1 MALDSLHAVAY
12 PRAGTPLNHLL
23 AALPA
28 EQRNAWTTHLVPMA
42 LHAGQVL
49 CESGTA
55 PKGLI
60 FPTSAVVSLSYLTQS
75 GASTEFAVV
84 GNDGVVGFALFMGG
98 DATPSR
104 AIVQTAGLAWSLSSH
119 VLKDTLR
126 CAGPVMTLLL
136 RYTQALIV
144 QTALSALCNRHHSID
159 QQLCRRLLMGLDRSA
174 SSQLSMTQEAAA
186 QLLGVRREGIT
197 LAASAL
203 QRDGLIRYHR
213 GCIEVLDRR
222 RLEQRSCECYAVA
235 RKEYRRLMPLPL
247 AA

>member
-1 MALDSLHAVAY
+1 MAHEYLNAAAHS
-12 PRAGTPLNHLL
+12 RAGEPLNHLL
-23 AALPA
+23 AALSA
-28 EQRNAWTTHLVPMA
+28 AQSKAWLSHLVPMA

-55 PKGLI
+55 PRGLI
-60 FPTSAVVSLSYLTQS
+60 FPTTAVVSLSYLTEN

-84 GNDGVVGFALFMGG
+84 GHDGVVGIALFMGG

-104 AIVQTAGLAWSLSSH
+104 AVVQTAGRAWGLGTQ

-126 CAGPVMTLLL
+126 SAGPVMTLLL

-159 QQLCRRLLMGLDRSA
+159 QQLCRRLLMGLDRSPG
-174 SSQLSMTQEAAA
+174 SELSMTQEAVA
-186 QLLGVRREGIT
+186 QLLGVRREGVT

-203 QRDGLIRYHR
+203 QRDGVIRYRR
-213 GCIEVLDRR
+213 GCIEVLDRS
-222 RLEQRSCECYAVA
+222 RLEQRSCGCYAVA